1 MNLSQLNLVFA
12 FTAGMLATVN
22 PCGWAMLPAFISYYL
37 GSSDEGYETEP
48 LSSRALEGIK
58 LGLLITAGFMVIF
71 GGMAIIISAGLRV
84 VIQFMPLLS
93 LFIGAL
99 LVVLGIWLLG
109 GKSLPIRIPQ
119 PQMDVS
125 ARNTKSIFMYG
136 LAYGFASLS
145 CTLPIFLAV
154 VGASL
159 TTAGVA
165 GMTAMFVVY
174 SLGMAVILMSVAMG
188 TALFKGI
195 VAQWFRKVLPYVH
208 TVGAVMLIIA
218 GVYLVWYQGRYLP
231 LILAGF
237 S

>member
-1 MNLSQLNLVFA
+1 VEQLNLLFA
-12 FTAGMLATVN
+12 FTAGVFATVN
-22 PCGWAMLPAFISYYL
+22 PCGWAMLPAFIAYYL
-37 GSSDEGYETEP
+37 GSDEEGYEMEA

-58 LGLLITAGFMVIF
+58 LGLLITAGFLLIF
-71 GGMAIIISAGLRV
+71 GGMAVIISAGLRV
-84 VIQFMPLLS
+84 VIQFMPLLA
-93 LFIGAL
+93 LLIGAL
-99 LVVLGIWLLG
+99 LVLLGSWLLA
-109 GKSLPIRIPQ
+109 GKSLPIYIPQ
-119 PQMDVS
+119 PQVDVS
-125 ARNTKSIFMYG
+125 ARNSRSVFMYG

-165 GMTAMFVVY
+165 GMSLMFTAY
-174 SLGMAVILMSVAMG
+174 GLGMAVVLMSVVMG
-188 TALFKGI
+188 AALFKGV

-218 GVYLVWYQGRYLP
+218 GVYLIWFQGRYLP

-237 S
+237 